1 MLILLYKGTKS
12 LVTPAFKFERIQ
24 KLSMAENVPSAAALE
39 LDEQAQ
45 SATGKSHL
53 IIESPSMGLLMRY
66 IIELNFSAEIDFC

>member
-1 MLILLYKGTKS
+1 
-12 LVTPAFKFERIQ
+12 
-24 KLSMAENVPSAAALE
+24 MAENVPSAAALE